1 MHRQQR
7 IGAGG
12 KHLRMTLPSENII
25 PLPKPAKESL
35 YQKAPVANLRKYL
48 PTGTYHACAMVCGR
62 EVRKSLKTKSL
73 EIAQVRL
80 AALLKDERERLA
92 KNPEAKEGW
101 TFKVLADEWAKE
113 IDSNPELKPKAKE
126 YRSSTLK
133 SIRENWKALDGLK
146 VKSITKQQ
154 CQKWAKEFRK
164 KYSST
169 WFNGCLQTLRSVL
182 KGGVEA
188 GLLASNPMKGI
199 KHARVEREKIALPSR
214 EKIQEILDCLDAK
227 PHLRGAALTV
237 RFIMFTG
244 VRISAARKITPRHID
259 LKNEEITLPPI
270 KYQHDEITIPMI
282 GDVKAVVEALL
293 AEHPGPA
300 TAPLLPVRNPRKAL
314 MTASKKAGVATV
326 TTRTLRHIFTTTC
339 IESGVDIRTI
349 ARWRG
354 DHDNGVTALKTY
366 SHSRDEHSHKMAK
379 KVKF

>member
-1 MHRQQR
+1 
-7 IGAGG
+7 
-12 KHLRMTLPSENII
+12 MTSPQENII

-101 TFKVLADEWAKE
+101 TFKILADEWESGINEDRILKKGK
-113 IDSNPELKPKAKE
+113 PLKPMAKR
-126 YRSSTLK
+126 YRASTLS
-133 SIRENWKALDGLK
+133 SIREFWPELDALK
-146 VKSITKQQ
+146 VSKITKEK
-154 CQKWAKEFRK
+154 CEEWAIGYRK

-169 WFNGCLQTLRSVL
+169 WFNGALQTLRAVL
-182 KGGVEA
+182 QRAVKA
-188 GLLASNPMKGI
+188 GLLSSNPMAEI
-199 KHARVEREKIALPSR
+199 AHASVERKEPFMPSKEEIQKILEWLA
-214 EKIQEILDCLDAK
+214 AK
-227 PHLRGAALTV
+227 PHRRGAYLTV
-237 RFIMFTG
+237 LFIMFTG
-244 VRISAARKITPRHID
+244 VRISAANKITPNDID

-270 KYQHDEITIPMI
+270 KYQHKPITIPMI
-282 GDVKAVVEALL
+282 GGVKAVVEELL
-293 AEHPGPA
+293 AEHPGPR
-300 TAPLLPVRNPRKAL
+300 TAPLLPIGNPRKAL

-379 KVKF
+379 RVRF